1 MTRLT
6 TLALTTAL
14 VAGPAFAASHVDAND
29 ATMDDSASTMESS
42 ATTMGDAEPAMDA
55 DSPLDYA
62 QLIRSRDI
70 TGGEIYTINGPM
82 DDDTWGNWDYEGVGP
97 DWNDIG
103 EIEDIVLD
111 RSGQMVGV
119 VAEVGGFLDIG
130 DKHVLIRMDDVRL
143 SAVDDETY
151 VLVTRKT
158 EEELEQME
166 AVDEGWWD

>member
-1 MTRLT
+1 
-6 TLALTTAL
+6 
-14 VAGPAFAASHVDAND
+14 
-29 ATMDDSASTMESS
+29 
-42 ATTMGDAEPAMDA
+42 
-55 DSPLDYA
+55 
-62 QLIRSRDI
+62 
-70 TGGEIYTINGPM
+70 
-82 DDDTWGNWDYEGVGP
+82 
-97 DWNDIG
+97 
-103 EIEDIVLD
+103 
-111 RSGQMVGV
+111 MVGV